1 MIPDLSTPLH
11 HDDNVFW
18 SHFFSYASH
27 SPQEGR
33 HFVVFFHD
41 REGHG
46 VAVLHDIAFA
56 FFSFSRHRQ
65 KFDFSVYD
73 VDGARQSLL
82 PQRNSVHTTDREAH
96 EHRLVSIRT

>member
-46 VAVLHDIAFA
+46 VAVLHDIASAA
-56 FFSFSRHRQ
+56 FFSAIDKSLISRFAMSTVLGSLSDRRGICA
-65 KFDFSVYD
+65 YD
-73 VDGARQSLL
+73 G
-82 PQRNSVHTTDREAH
+82 
-96 EHRLVSIRT
+96 